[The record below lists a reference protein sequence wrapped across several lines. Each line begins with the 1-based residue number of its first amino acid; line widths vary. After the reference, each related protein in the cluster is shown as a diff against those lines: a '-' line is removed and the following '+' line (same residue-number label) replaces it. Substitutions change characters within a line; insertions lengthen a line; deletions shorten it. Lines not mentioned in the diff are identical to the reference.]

1 MFELQAVFGAHFY
14 MIHLGYD
21 MSRLSF
27 VPLASLVAY
36 ISFYSLGKS
45 KYSQHLKKQL
55 IFGWASDV
63 FLLRASEKKFDL
75 CLCVCNRGSNRTL
88 RSILIKRCPQI
99 VWRKTSVDFVSGRL
113 FWLF

>member
-1 MFELQAVFGAHFY
+1 MYELQAIFGAHFY

-45 KYSQHLKKQL
+45 KYSQHIKKQL
-55 IFGWASDV
+55 LIGWASDV
-63 FLLRASEKKFDL
+63 LLLRDSE
-75 CLCVCNRGSNRTL
+75 
-88 RSILIKRCPQI
+88 
-99 VWRKTSVDFVSGRL
+99 
-113 FWLF
+113 